1 MNVGEYGI
9 SFNFNQNFTISGF
22 TTLSLAITR
31 PDGSVITKT
40 NPAVSVG
47 SVALVTPNDGTY
59 AAGQYA
65 VYVFADGDLSLPGD
79 YKARL
84 TYTDASKRLIGELV
98 VFTVNA

>member
-9 SFNFNQNFTISGF
+9 TFNFNQNFNISGY

-31 PDGSVITKT
+31 PDGTVLTKT

-47 SVALVTPNDGTY
+47 TVALTTTDDGVY
-59 AAGQYA
+59 AANQYA
-65 VYVFADGDLSLPGD
+65 VYVFAAGDLSAAGP

-84 TYTDASKRLIGELV
+84 TYTDGSKRLIGEPV
-98 VFTVNA
+98 SFQVYE